1 MHRRARNRPRA
12 GLPAHS
18 HTFPAKE
25 GIPPVYL
32 GWTGRSPAGSMLKS
46 HVALSQRHQQ
56 RFRDRPRAGPL
67 LWQVPSCSAPSRFP
81 VTGSLG
87 QQEGLKAHI
96 TLSPVAWPP
105 NLAAPRSLGPE
116 HPFLPACFCSTVTCR
131 RHLLPKAPPRPCS
144 VSPLFRQVAGLL
156 THRVQCL
163 PSPST
168 PRRRRCMTKA

>member
-32 GWTGRSPAGSMLKS
+32 GGTGRSPAGSMLKS

-105 NLAAPRSLGPE
+105 TSLPRDPLAQSTPSCLPASAPRSPV
-116 HPFLPACFCSTVTCR
+116 AATCY
-131 RHLLPKAPPRPCS
+131 LKPRPAPALS
-144 VSPLFRQVAGLL
+144 LHSSDRSQGY
-156 THRVQCL
+156 
-163 PSPST
+163 
-168 PRRRRCMTKA
+168 